1 MIGAGALLLSA
12 YLLPSE
18 SMQDLGR
25 IAGAML
31 LAAIA
36 TVPFLLAFALGRRD
50 MPRWMRATALAG
62 AALGIVPAI
71 VILSLR
77 F

>member
-18 SMQDLGR
+18 GMRDLGR

-36 TVPFLLAFALGRRD
+36 IVPFLAAVVLGGRD
-50 MPRWMRATALAG
+50 MPRWMTATALAG
-62 AALGIVPAI
+62 AAIGLVPAI
-71 VILSLR
+71 AIVVARL
-77 F
+77 